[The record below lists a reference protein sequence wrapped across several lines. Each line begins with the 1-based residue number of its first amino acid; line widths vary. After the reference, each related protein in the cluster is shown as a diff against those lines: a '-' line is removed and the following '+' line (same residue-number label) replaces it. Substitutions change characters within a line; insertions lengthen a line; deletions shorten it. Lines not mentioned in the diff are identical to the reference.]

1 MVKHH
6 LGKNNHIV
14 HKTKQE
20 KIWCQTKTKTKVSII
35 SEQQNEKIPQQ
46 RDIKE
51 SAKQGLKKLTRT
63 HNGAQDNFPLANKKL
78 KQNIQNPKHN
88 EEPTKKKQQFNNQ
101 R

>member
-6 LGKNNHIV
+6 FGEKQPHSTQNKARKN
-14 HKTKQE
+14 
-20 KIWCQTKTKTKVSII
+20 WFQTKTKTKISII
-35 SEQQNEKIPQQ
+35 SKQQNEKIPQQ

-78 KQNIQNPKHN
+78 KQHIQNPKHN
-88 EEPTKKKQQFNNQ
+88 EEPTKKQQFNNQ